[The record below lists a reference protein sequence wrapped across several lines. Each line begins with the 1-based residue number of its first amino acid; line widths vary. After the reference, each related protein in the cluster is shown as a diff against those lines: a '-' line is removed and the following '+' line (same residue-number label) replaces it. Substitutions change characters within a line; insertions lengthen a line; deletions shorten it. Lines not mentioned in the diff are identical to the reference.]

1 MKNNNKERITTL
13 DFTPQIKVDCEGVYS
28 VSEIEEGL
36 REDRCFFPSNWRM
49 TNEIIGKINLYPR
62 IYDSEF
68 DMDDRYDFPL
78 DDIVNCVRDDIMVR
92 YITEDKIILHDLI
105 YLPKYKPNGDEY
117 RDDEHKKMA
126 KLYYL
131 TNELEKELV

>member
-1 MKNNNKERITTL
+1 MTNNNTEQITTL
-13 DFTPQIKVDCEGVYS
+13 EFTPQLKVDCEGVYS

-36 REDRCFFPSNWRM
+36 REEKCFFPSNWRM
-49 TNEIIGKINLYPR
+49 TNEIIGKINRYPQ

-78 DDIVNCVRDDIMVR
+78 DDIVNCVRDDIMIW
-92 YITEDKIILHDLI
+92 YTTEDKDMI

-117 RDDEHKKMA
+117 RDDEHKKMEI
-126 KLYYL
+126 LYYL

>member
-1 MKNNNKERITTL
+1 MTKNNKEQITTL
-13 DFTPQIKVDCEGVYS
+13 EFTPQIKVDCEGVYS

-36 REDRCFFPSNWRM
+36 RENNCFFPSNWRM
-49 TNEIIGKINLYPR
+49 TNEIIGKINLYPQ

-68 DMDDRYDFPL
+68 DMDDRDDFPI
-78 DDIVNCVRDDIMVR
+78 DDIVNYVRDDIMVR
-92 YITEDKIILHDLI
+92 YITEEDDII

-117 RDDEHKKMA
+117 TDDEHKKME

>member
-1 MKNNNKERITTL
+1 MTNNKKQITTL
-13 DFTPQIKVDCEGVYS
+13 EFIPQIKVDCEGEYS
-28 VSEIEEGL
+28 LSEIEEGL
-36 REDRCFFPSNWRM
+36 RDDRCFFPSNWRM
-49 TNEIIGKINLYPR
+49 TNEIIGKINLYPQ

-68 DMDDRYDFPL
+68 DMDDRYDFPIYQ
-78 DDIVNCVRDDIMVR
+78 IVDCVRDDIMVW
-92 YITEDKIILHDLI
+92 YTTEDKDMI

-117 RDDEHKKMA
+117 TDDEHLKME